1 MRTKITVPAA
11 GMSSADWDGVDPDI
25 RERSFWTAREGCY
38 ARVQGFRD
46 RCQGIVDGNLSE
58 ADALREVRAMLRAT
72 GYQPEPGTEGTI
84 QDLNSDSR
92 QRLIL
97 DTNVAMVRE
106 RAYRDSM
113 LGSLAYPAQ
122 RLVRIRYSRQPRDW
136 DARWREAAAAVNYE
150 GVATD
155 GSHIALLTSPIW
167 RKLSRFD
174 LDYPPFDFNSGMGVD
189 PVDYEEARRHGLTI
203 PEATLEGA
211 DGESLN
217 ASLEASIARMDGDL
231 QQAFV
236 NALEDCVEVEG
247 DRVYYTDPNGTRP
260 VHWSE
265 AGKVICGQRPP
276 VIPDTQARAMVKFVE
291 DQRQFDRAQ
300 RGVQGYA
307 TQEEWDAL
315 YNAVTRIQPTDVK
328 ESGTLYRGM
337 SIPPMM
343 LTGSCPASGATATRR
358 SPPRWWTAGRARRR
372 RRSGLRVAANRATS
386 GSSWST
392 RTTGPATASTPS
404 SAPSRSKGVLS
415 TRPTNI
421 PTPMSRKSCSC
432 RPRATRSTKSSGGG
446 TAHPLTS
453 MSASSNNR
461 SALAALAPVLAAVA
475 MTISRPVR
483 TAPAGHMLAAL
494 NSPALILRQLC
505 PSQLARC
512 GRILLSR
519 SAGSAQVL
527 QPQRHL
533 ALADLAVH
541 SAHVPLMPQPSTLV
555 NS

>member
-1 MRTKITVPAA
+1 MPSPSDYLRVKVTVPAA

-25 RERSFWTAREGCY
+25 RERAYWTAREGCY

-84 QDLNSDSR
+84 QDLSTDAR

-174 LDYPPFDFNSGMGVD
+174 LPYPPFDFNSGMGVD
-189 PVDYEEARRHGLTI
+189 PVDYEEAQRHGLTI
-203 PEATLEGA
+203 PEATIEGM

-217 ASLEASIARMDGDL
+217 ASLEASIGKMDGDL
-231 QQAFV
+231 QQAFTR
-236 NALEDCVEVEG
+236 ALADCVEVEG

-276 VIPDTQARAMVKFVE
+276 VIPDTQARTMVKFVE

-307 TQEEWDAL
+307 TQEEWQAL
-315 YNAVTRIQPTDVK
+315 YDAVTRIQPTDVK

-337 SIPPMM
+337 SIPPNDVDRFLSRIRRDGYQALPTKMVD
-343 LTGSCPASGATATRR
+343 SWSRAEETAQRF
-358 SPPRWWTAGRARRR
+358 AGGGKPGNERIILVNEDY
-372 RRSGLRVAANRATS
+372 RSGHRIDAVVRA
-386 GSSWST
+386 
-392 RTTGPATASTPS
+392 
-404 SAPSRSKGVLS
+404 
-415 TRPTNI
+415 
-421 PTPMSRKSCSC
+421 
-432 RPRATRSTKSSGGG
+432 
-446 TAHPLTS
+446 
-453 MSASSNNR
+453 
-461 SALAALAPVLAAVA
+461 
-475 MTISRPVR
+475 
-483 TAPAGHMLAAL
+483 
-494 NSPALILRQLC
+494 
-505 PSQLARC
+505 
-512 GRILLSR
+512 
-519 SAGSAQVL
+519 L
-527 QPQRHL
+527 QEQRR
-533 ALADLAVH
+533 
-541 SAHVPLMPQPSTLV
+541 LV
-555 NS
+555 NKTDKHPHTNESEVLFLQAARHQVNKIVRGRDGTPTYVYVSEQQ

>member
-1 MRTKITVPAA
+1 MPSPSDYMRAKITVPAA

-25 RERSFWTAREGCY
+25 RERSYWTAREGCY

-84 QDLNSDSR
+84 QDLNSDAR

-189 PVDYEEARRHGLTI
+189 PVDYEEAQRHGLVI
-203 PEATLEGA
+203 PEATVDGM

-217 ASLEASIARMDGDL
+217 ASLEASIAKMDGDL

-236 NALEDCVEVEG
+236 EALEDCVEVEG

-265 AGKVICGQRPP
+265 AGRVICGQRPP

-291 DQRQFDRAQ
+291 DQRKFDRSQ

-315 YNAVTRIQPTDVK
+315 YDAVNRIKPTDVR

-337 SIPPMM
+337 SIDPNNADQFLAAIKRDGYQALPTKMVDSWSR
-343 LTGSCPASGATATRR
+343 TEETAQRFAA
-358 SPPRWWTAGRARRR
+358 AGKPGNERIILVNEDY
-372 RRSGLRVAANRATS
+372 RSGHR
-386 GSSWST
+386 
-392 RTTGPATASTPS
+392 
-404 SAPSRSKGVLS
+404 
-415 TRPTNI
+415 I
-421 PTPMSRKSCSC
+421 D
-432 RPRATRSTKSSGGG
+432 
-446 TAHPLTS
+446 
-453 MSASSNNR
+453 
-461 SALAALAPVLAAVA
+461 
-475 MTISRPVR
+475 TIVR
-483 TAPAGHMLAAL
+483 T
-494 NSPALILRQLC
+494 
-505 PSQLARC
+505 
-512 GRILLSR
+512 
-519 SAGSAQVL
+519 L
-527 QPQRHL
+527 QEQRR
-533 ALADLAVH
+533 
-541 SAHVPLMPQPSTLV
+541 LV
-555 NS
+555 NKTDKHPHTNESEVLFLQAARHQVNKIVRGKDGTPTYVYVSEK

>member
-1 MRTKITVPAA
+1 MPSPSDIMRAKVTVPAA

-84 QDLNSDSR
+84 QDLNSDAR

-136 DARWREAAAAVNYE
+136 AARWREAAAAVNYE

-189 PVDYEEARRHGLTI
+189 PVDYEEAQRHGLVI
-203 PEATLEGA
+203 PEATVDDM

-217 ASLEASIARMDGDL
+217 ASLEASIAKMDGDL

-236 NALEDCVEVEG
+236 EALEDCVEVEG

-265 AGKVICGQRPP
+265 AGRVICGQRPP

-291 DQRQFDRAQ
+291 DQRKFDRSQ
-300 RGVQGYA
+300 RGVQDYA

-315 YNAVTRIQPTDVK
+315 YDAVNRITPTDVR

-337 SIPPMM
+337 SIDPNNADQFLVAIKRDGYQALPTKMVDSWSR
-343 LTGSCPASGATATRR
+343 TEETAQRFAGSGKPGNERIILVNEDY
-358 SPPRWWTAGRARRR
+358 
-372 RRSGLRVAANRATS
+372 RSGHR
-386 GSSWST
+386 
-392 RTTGPATASTPS
+392 
-404 SAPSRSKGVLS
+404 
-415 TRPTNI
+415 I
-421 PTPMSRKSCSC
+421 D
-432 RPRATRSTKSSGGG
+432 
-446 TAHPLTS
+446 
-453 MSASSNNR
+453 
-461 SALAALAPVLAAVA
+461 
-475 MTISRPVR
+475 TIVR
-483 TAPAGHMLAAL
+483 T
-494 NSPALILRQLC
+494 
-505 PSQLARC
+505 
-512 GRILLSR
+512 
-519 SAGSAQVL
+519 L
-527 QPQRHL
+527 QDQRR
-533 ALADLAVH
+533 
-541 SAHVPLMPQPSTLV
+541 LV
-555 NS
+555 NKSDQHPHTNESEVLFMQQVRHGVNKIVRGRDGTPTYVYVSEQ

>member
-84 QDLNSDSR
+84 QDLNSDAR

-113 LGSLAYPAQ
+113 LGSLAYPA
-122 RLVRIRYSRQPRDW
+122 
-136 DARWREAAAAVNYE
+136 
-150 GVATD
+150 
-155 GSHIALLTSPIW
+155 HIALLTSPIW

-337 SIPPMM
+337 SMEPRKLDKFLADIKRDGYQALSTKMVDSWSRVEE
-343 LTGSCPASGATATRR
+343 TAQRFAGSGKPGNERVILVNEDY
-358 SPPRWWTAGRARRR
+358 
-372 RRSGLRVAANRATS
+372 RSGHR
-386 GSSWST
+386 
-392 RTTGPATASTPS
+392 
-404 SAPSRSKGVLS
+404 
-415 TRPTNI
+415 I
-421 PTPMSRKSCSC
+421 D
-432 RPRATRSTKSSGGG
+432 
-446 TAHPLTS
+446 
-453 MSASSNNR
+453 
-461 SALAALAPVLAAVA
+461 
-475 MTISRPVR
+475 TIVR
-483 TAPAGHMLAAL
+483 T
-494 NSPALILRQLC
+494 
-505 PSQLARC
+505 
-512 GRILLSR
+512 
-519 SAGSAQVL
+519 L
-527 QPQRHL
+527 QEQRR
-533 ALADLAVH
+533 
-541 SAHVPLMPQPSTLV
+541 LV
-555 NS
+555 NKTDKHPHTNESEVLFLQGVRHQVNKIVRGKDGTPTYVYVSEQ

>member
-1 MRTKITVPAA
+1 MPSPSDIMRAKVTVPAA

-25 RERSFWTAREGCY
+25 RERSYWTARQGHY

-46 RCQGIVDGNLSE
+46 RSQGIVDGNLSE
-58 ADALREVRAMLRAT
+58 ADALREVRAMLKAT

-84 QDLNSDSR
+84 QDLNSDAR

-97 DTNVAMVRE
+97 ETNVAMVQE

-113 LGSLAYPAQ
+113 MGSLAYPAQ

-136 DARWREAAAAVNYE
+136 AARWREAAAAVNYE

-189 PVDYEEARRHGLTI
+189 PVDYEEAQRHGLVI
-203 PEATLEGA
+203 PEATVDDM

-217 ASLEASIARMDGDL
+217 ASLEASIAKRDGDL

-236 NALEDCVEVEG
+236 EALEDCVEVEG

-265 AGKVICGQRPP
+265 AGRVICGQRPP

-291 DQRQFDRAQ
+291 DQRKFDRSQ
-300 RGVQGYA
+300 RGVQDYA

-315 YNAVTRIQPTDVK
+315 YDAVNRITPTDVR

-337 SIPPMM
+337 SIDPNNADQFLVAIKRDGYQALPTKMVDSWSR
-343 LTGSCPASGATATRR
+343 TEETAQRFAGSGKPGNERIILVNEDY
-358 SPPRWWTAGRARRR
+358 
-372 RRSGLRVAANRATS
+372 RSGHR
-386 GSSWST
+386 
-392 RTTGPATASTPS
+392 
-404 SAPSRSKGVLS
+404 
-415 TRPTNI
+415 I
-421 PTPMSRKSCSC
+421 D
-432 RPRATRSTKSSGGG
+432 
-446 TAHPLTS
+446 
-453 MSASSNNR
+453 
-461 SALAALAPVLAAVA
+461 
-475 MTISRPVR
+475 TIVR
-483 TAPAGHMLAAL
+483 T
-494 NSPALILRQLC
+494 
-505 PSQLARC
+505 
-512 GRILLSR
+512 
-519 SAGSAQVL
+519 L
-527 QPQRHL
+527 QDQRR
-533 ALADLAVH
+533 
-541 SAHVPLMPQPSTLV
+541 LV
-555 NS
+555 NKSDQHPHTNESEVLFMQQVRHGVNKIVRGRDGTPTYVYVSEQ

>member
-1 MRTKITVPAA
+1 MPSPSDIMRAKVTVPAA

-25 RERSFWTAREGCY
+25 RERSYWTARQGHY

-46 RCQGIVDGNLSE
+46 RSQGIVDGNLSE

-72 GYQPEPGTEGTI
+72 GYRPESGTEGTI
-84 QDLNSDSR
+84 QDLNSDAR

-97 DTNVAMVRE
+97 ETNVAMVQE

-113 LGSLAYPAQ
+113 MGSLAYPAQ

-136 DARWREAAAAVNYE
+136 AARWREAAASVNYE

-189 PVDYEEARRHGLTI
+189 PVDYEEAQRHGLVI
-203 PEATLEGA
+203 PEATVDDM

-217 ASLEASIARMDGDL
+217 ASLEASIAKMDGDL

-236 NALEDCVEVEG
+236 EALEDCVEVEG

-265 AGKVICGQRPP
+265 AGRVICGQRPP

-291 DQRQFDRAQ
+291 DQRKFDRSQ
-300 RGVQGYA
+300 RGVQDYA

-315 YNAVTRIQPTDVK
+315 YDAVNRITPTDVR

-337 SIPPMM
+337 SIDPNNADQFLAAIKRDGYQALPTKMVDSWSR
-343 LTGSCPASGATATRR
+343 TEETAQRFAGSGKPGNERIILVNEDYRSGHRIDTIVRTLQDQRR
-358 SPPRWWTAGRARRR
+358 LVNKSDQHPHTNESEVLFMQQVRHGVNKIVPGRA
-372 RRSGLRVAANRATS
+372 G
-386 GSSWST
+386 
-392 RTTGPATASTPS
+392 TPTYVYVS
-404 SAPSRSKGVLS
+404 E
-415 TRPTNI
+415 
-421 PTPMSRKSCSC
+421 
-432 RPRATRSTKSSGGG
+432 
-446 TAHPLTS
+446 
-453 MSASSNNR
+453 
-461 SALAALAPVLAAVA
+461 
-475 MTISRPVR
+475 
-483 TAPAGHMLAAL
+483 
-494 NSPALILRQLC
+494 Q
-505 PSQLARC
+505 
-512 GRILLSR
+512 
-519 SAGSAQVL
+519 
-527 QPQRHL
+527 
-533 ALADLAVH
+533 
-541 SAHVPLMPQPSTLV
+541 
-555 NS
+555 

>member
-1 MRTKITVPAA
+1 MPSPSDIMRAKVTVPAA

-25 RERSFWTAREGCY
+25 RERSYWTAREGHY
-38 ARVQGFRD
+38 TRVQGFRD
-46 RCQGIVDGNLSE
+46 RSQGIVDGNLSE

-72 GYQPEPGTEGTI
+72 GYRPEPGTEGTI
-84 QDLNSDSR
+84 QDLNSDAR

-97 DTNVAMVRE
+97 ETNVAMVQE

-113 LGSLAYPAQ
+113 MGSLAYPAQ

-189 PVDYEEARRHGLTI
+189 PVDYEEAQRHGLVI
-203 PEATLEGA
+203 PEATVDGM

-217 ASLEASIARMDGDL
+217 ASLEASIAKMDGDL

-236 NALEDCVEVEG
+236 EALEDCVEVEG

-265 AGKVICGQRPP
+265 AGRVICGQRPP

-291 DQRQFDRAQ
+291 DQRKFDRSQ
-300 RGVQGYA
+300 RGVQDYA

-315 YNAVTRIQPTDVK
+315 YDAVNRITPTDVR

-337 SIPPMM
+337 SIDPNNADQFLAAIKRDGYQALPTKMVDSWSR
-343 LTGSCPASGATATRR
+343 TEETAQRFAGSGKPGNEKIILVNEDY
-358 SPPRWWTAGRARRR
+358 
-372 RRSGLRVAANRATS
+372 RSGHR
-386 GSSWST
+386 
-392 RTTGPATASTPS
+392 
-404 SAPSRSKGVLS
+404 
-415 TRPTNI
+415 I
-421 PTPMSRKSCSC
+421 D
-432 RPRATRSTKSSGGG
+432 
-446 TAHPLTS
+446 
-453 MSASSNNR
+453 
-461 SALAALAPVLAAVA
+461 
-475 MTISRPVR
+475 TIVR
-483 TAPAGHMLAAL
+483 T
-494 NSPALILRQLC
+494 
-505 PSQLARC
+505 
-512 GRILLSR
+512 
-519 SAGSAQVL
+519 L
-527 QPQRHL
+527 QDQRR
-533 ALADLAVH
+533 
-541 SAHVPLMPQPSTLV
+541 LV
-555 NS
+555 NKSDQHPHTNESEVLFMQQVRHGVNKIVRGRDGTPTYVYVSEQ

>member
-1 MRTKITVPAA
+1 M
-11 GMSSADWDGVDPDI
+11 
-25 RERSFWTAREGCY
+25 
-38 ARVQGFRD
+38 
-46 RCQGIVDGNLSE
+46 
-58 ADALREVRAMLRAT
+58 
-72 GYQPEPGTEGTI
+72 
-84 QDLNSDSR
+84 
-92 QRLIL
+92 
-97 DTNVAMVRE
+97 
-106 RAYRDSM
+106 
-113 LGSLAYPAQ
+113 
-122 RLVRIRYSRQPRDW
+122 
-136 DARWREAAAAVNYE
+136 
-150 GVATD
+150 ATD

-337 SIPPMM
+337 SIPPNDVDRFLSRIRRDGYQALPTKMVD
-343 LTGSCPASGATATRR
+343 SWSRAEETAQRF
-358 SPPRWWTAGRARRR
+358 AGGGKPGNERVILVNEDY
-372 RRSGLRVAANRATS
+372 RSGHRIDAVVRA
-386 GSSWST
+386 
-392 RTTGPATASTPS
+392 
-404 SAPSRSKGVLS
+404 
-415 TRPTNI
+415 
-421 PTPMSRKSCSC
+421 
-432 RPRATRSTKSSGGG
+432 
-446 TAHPLTS
+446 
-453 MSASSNNR
+453 
-461 SALAALAPVLAAVA
+461 
-475 MTISRPVR
+475 
-483 TAPAGHMLAAL
+483 
-494 NSPALILRQLC
+494 
-505 PSQLARC
+505 
-512 GRILLSR
+512 
-519 SAGSAQVL
+519 L
-527 QPQRHL
+527 QEQRR
-533 ALADLAVH
+533 
-541 SAHVPLMPQPSTLV
+541 LV
-555 NS
+555 NKTDKHPHTNESEVLFLQAARHQVNKIVRGRDGTPTYVYVSEQ